1 MISSRF
7 AWISGLAALLTVSL
21 APGEARATAEVSR
34 LSLVLSGMPSSIQ
47 GGDFNKFIDFINE
60 TQLTSRGLEGLEK
73 VGSAWMFEAQLR
85 YFVRPNMA
93 VNAGVGQIRA
103 VSDREY
109 LPALNLAIQLH
120 SEVLSIP
127 VHVGGAYYLE
137 PYNQGDFQA
146 RAYFGAG
153 VVSLVYNR
161 ALFQQEGVGIPD
173 LVNIT
178 TIATQDSPGYYA
190 EFGGHMFF
198 ASRFSV
204 MLGVMYRSAKIERL
218 VDSETGQPYPT
229 PTGDPYTLDFSGVSG
244 RFGLGIGF

>member
-1 MISSRF
+1 M
-7 AWISGLAALLTVSL
+7 
-21 APGEARATAEVSR
+21 
-34 LSLVLSGMPSSIQ
+34 
-47 GGDFNKFIDFINE
+47 
-60 TQLTSRGLEGLEK
+60 
-73 VGSAWMFEAQLR
+73 
-85 YFVRPNMA
+85 
-93 VNAGVGQIRA
+93 
-103 VSDREY
+103 
-109 LPALNLAIQLH
+109 
-120 SEVLSIP
+120 
-127 VHVGGAYYLE
+127 
-137 PYNQGDFQA
+137 
-146 RAYFGAG
+146 
-153 VVSLVYNR
+153 SLVYNR

-204 MLGVMYRSAKIERL
+204 MLGIMYRSAKIERL